1 MKTEFLQSLE
11 NNVNNFKFQKSHK
24 IQKLHELINEQNKIK
39 REIYQEQIEKLS
51 DFYYQFVIY
60 HLKIHSKIGKR
71 EIFLALNK
79 KDFNIGYCVNIQYNC
94 RLMMKKMLNKYQE
107 TIKGLRY
114 KIIMNSQLVLH
125 ISW

>member
-11 NNVNNFKFQKSHK
+11 NNVNHYKIQKSNK
-24 IQKLHELINEQNKIK
+24 IQKLHELINEQNRIK
-39 REIYQEQIEKLS
+39 REIFQEQIEKLS

-60 HLKIHSKIGKR
+60 HLKAHSKIGKR
-71 EIFLALNK
+71 EIFLAMNK
-79 KDFNIGYCVNIQYNC
+79 KDFNIGYCVSLQYTC
-94 RLMMKKMLNKYQE
+94 KLMMKKMLNKYKD

-114 KIIMNSQLVLH
+114 KIIMNGQLVLH

>member
-1 MKTEFLQSLE
+1 MKTEFIQSLE
-11 NNVNNFKFQKSHK
+11 NNVNNYKFQTSHK

-39 REIYQEQIEKLS
+39 RDIYQEQIEKLS

-71 EIFLALNK
+71 EIFLALSK

-94 RLMMKKMLNKYQE
+94 RLMMKKMLNKYKE

-114 KIIMNSQLVLH
+114 KIIMNDQLVLH